1 MNDFFQELVQCPCTL
16 AIAILL
22 VSVGAC
28 MFGRF
33 LYLKNKEGHCL
44 LTFAPFFVQISWNL
58 NQLGTPLDEVSL
70 SLKRIIEHREI
81 WRIATAG
88 VSHLEVGHQS

>member
-1 MNDFFQELVQCPCTL
+1 MSLHPGDSHTL
-16 AIAILL
+16 
-22 VSVGAC
+22 G
-28 MFGRF
+28 FGGSMHVWSIF
-33 LYLKNKEGHCL
+33 VPEEGHCL

-58 NQLGTPLDEVSL
+58 NRLGTPLDEVSL
-70 SLKRIIEHREI
+70 SLKRVTKHREI